1 MIKRLLRNGFA
12 SGALH
17 WIGVARFRT
26 TLMLLF
32 LISVISLFSA
42 CSEEQQNK
50 ISRLGVTWLEG
61 DYRVT
66 YADGSHVKSWIVKGG
81 KVTTEPSKGY
91 YYFWARIDGKKR
103 YVQTPIGRT
112 YIEEIDD

>member
-1 MIKRLLRNGFA
+1 MSKRL
-12 SGALH
+12 S
-17 WIGVARFRT
+17 VAMFIM
-26 TLMLLF
+26 LMGLM
-32 LISVISLFSA
+32 VG

-66 YADGSHVKSWIVKGG
+66 YADGSHVKSWEVRRG
-81 KVTTEPSKGY
+81 KVTTEPDKGY
-91 YYFWARIDGKKR
+91 YYFWATVNGKKV

-112 YIEEIDD
+112 YIEEIKD